1 MSPEDAKKAPRPSSI
16 TGRKGEDRAA
26 GYLATQG
33 CIILARNWQAHPG
46 EIDIIAECPAQDK
59 DEPTLVF
66 VEVRTRHGRQGL
78 AEESI
83 SPRKAASMVAAAYAY
98 MQAHDIDPEAVP
110 WRIDL
115 VSIALE
121 GNWSTINW
129 IKNAIGEDML

>member
-26 GYLATQG
+26 GYLASQG
-33 CIILARNWQAHPG
+33 CTILARNWQAHPG
-46 EIDIIAECPAQDK
+46 EIDIIIECPSLAGR
-59 DEPTLVF
+59 EPALAF

-121 GNWSTINW
+121 GNRSTINW
-129 IKNAIGEDML
+129 IKNAINEDML

>member
-1 MSPEDAKKAPRPSSI
+1 MPTDKSSTGQRGEDA
-16 TGRKGEDRAA
+16 AA
-26 GYLATQG
+26 GYLSRHG
-33 CIILARNWQAHPG
+33 CAIFARNWQAHPG
-46 EIDIIAECPAQDK
+46 EIDIIIECPSLDGR
-59 DEPTLVF
+59 EPALAF

-98 MQAHDIDPEAVP
+98 MQAHDIDPETMS

-121 GNWSTINW
+121 GNRSSINW
-129 IKNAIGEDML
+129 IKNAISEDMW

>member
-1 MSPEDAKKAPRPSSI
+1 LSPEDAKKAPRPSSI

-26 GYLATQG
+26 GYLASQG
-33 CIILARNWQAHPG
+33 CTILARNWQAHPG
-46 EIDIIAECPAQDK
+46 EIDIIAECPSLAGS
-59 DEPTLVF
+59 EPALAF

-98 MQAHDIDPEAVP
+98 MQAHDIDPETMS

-121 GNWSTINW
+121 SNRSSINW
-129 IKNAIGEDML
+129 IKNAISEDML